1 MRDGGWTPARTTMG
15 YLLLA
20 GAIGCEIVATTCLKC
35 SEGFTQ
41 FGWSLLTVVF
51 YIACYVCLSR
61 ALLTVDLSVA
71 YATWCAVG
79 IVATTVIA
87 VLAFGEQLNTASV
100 IGIILCVAGVV
111 LLNLNT
117 AGH

>member
-1 MRDGGWTPARTTMG
+1 MG

-20 GAIGCEIVATTCLKC
+20 GAIGCEIVATTCLKL
-35 SEGFTQ
+35 SAGFTQ
-41 FGWSLLTVVF
+41 FGWSVLTVICYV
-51 YIACYVCLSR
+51 ACYLCLAR
-61 ALLTVDLSVA
+61 VLLTVDLSVA

-79 IVATTVIA
+79 IVATTAISALV
-87 VLAFGEQLNTASV
+87 FHEQLNVASTV
-100 IGIILCVAGVV
+100 GIILCVVGVV